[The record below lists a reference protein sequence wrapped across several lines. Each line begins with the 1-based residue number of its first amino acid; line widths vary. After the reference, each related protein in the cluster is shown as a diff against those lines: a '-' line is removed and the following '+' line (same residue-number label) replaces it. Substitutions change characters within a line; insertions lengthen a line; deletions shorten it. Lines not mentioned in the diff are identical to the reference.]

1 MLSCKVCGV
10 NSEVGTKLPQEIRQR
25 GLSSAHPSLTI
36 AFLNRVL
43 SPIMLLSL
51 NFVRLEHLLQ
61 GDLGPHLL
69 PPLGLLLA
77 RVVWIRPLKIDL
89 RAALLL
95 RVRAPIE
102 RSWKPVLINFRLLLV
117 HPPNLVVEN
126 VARSKLLNGIL

>member
-1 MLSCKVCGV
+1 M
-10 NSEVGTKLPQEIRQR
+10 
-25 GLSSAHPSLTI
+25 SSAHPSLTI
-36 AFLNRVL
+36 ASLNRVL